1 MIFIQDLFFNPHSI
15 PHDFLQLV
23 RLLVNLEIKLIPL
36 IVKIQ
41 KSETAADREVNA
53 QSAVIQSR
61 KTHTSRPAKN
71 VLIE

>member
-53 QSAVIQSR
+53 QSAGI
-61 KTHTSRPAKN
+61 
-71 VLIE
+71 

>member
-1 MIFIQDLFFNPHSI
+1 MIFIQDLFSNPHSI

-41 KSETAADREVNA
+41 KSATAADREVNV
-53 QSAVIQSR
+53 QSAGI
-61 KTHTSRPAKN
+61 
-71 VLIE
+71 